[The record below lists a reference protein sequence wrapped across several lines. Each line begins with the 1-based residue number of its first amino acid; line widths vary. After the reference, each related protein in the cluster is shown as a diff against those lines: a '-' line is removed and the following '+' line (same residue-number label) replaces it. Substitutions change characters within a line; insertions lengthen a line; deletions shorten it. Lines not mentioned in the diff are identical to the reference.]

1 MHLVFKKKQ
10 EQKIKESPLNGREEK
25 ESFAENHRT
34 KTRTVPIKPLVM

>member
-10 EQKIKESPLNGREEK
+10 KQKITESPLKGKEEK

-34 KTRTVPIKPLVM
+34 KTRTVPIKALVT